1 MRITGLATGLDMD
14 EIIKNSMKPYRIK
27 IQQQQQNKEVVEI
40 KQKLYRD
47 IISDASKFYDKYF
60 DLTKSDS
67 LLNSSSYK
75 SVEFSSSSNSVTV
88 KGNSEAKAGNYTI
101 TGDTA
106 TAAKAVVSEGIADGD
121 KITVN
126 GKDFVLKGA
135 TEKERADDLNKK
147 LKEAGMNVSV
157 RYSDMAGTTAGNKK
171 GFIFE
176 STVLGSGNS
185 FTIGGS
191 ASDITP
197 VNSTNGSNA
206 TAATVTG
213 ISMDKLLSGKVTI
226 NGNEIEITLPKKEN
240 GEEVTEEE
248 KLAAINSALKNN
260 NLEASI
266 DKTNGFIIKS
276 TVSGELANDKT
287 PKITIDGAEV
297 GTFTNGKDATP
308 GSTTVKPSD
317 LTRKIISINGINVDL
332 SNTTEDDVLKTINKV
347 FEEQK
352 VAITA
357 TSNVDGNIV
366 LTSKNSGENTGIGV
380 KEINTTGNGYVQVEQ
395 GKNANITIKDDKGG
409 VYTHTENSN
418 SVTLD
423 GVTFTFNGSIDG
435 EVKITGKNNVT
446 ETKDKIV
453 NFINDYNTLIEK
465 LNTLTS
471 TKHDRSYVPLTDEQK
486 KEMSESE
493 IKLWNEKVENG
504 QLYKD
509 SNLTRITSSLKSTM
523 RTFMEDSGLNLEE
536 IGIVPV
542 QDYSGTKNGTFTI
555 NEEKLTKALEDNMDG
570 VMNLFINS
578 APKELTEEE
587 KKDSKK
593 VEAYNKAKSQT
604 GILYQLKNTLYT
616 EFKSSSAILS
626 KKVGVEG
633 TSTFSNN
640 ELTKNISNYEQKIK
654 DMEKDFSKRE
664 QALYSKYAT
673 LETMM
678 NKLNSQQ
685 STLLSQLGM
694 S

>member
-1 MRITGLATGLDMD
+1 
-14 EIIKNSMKPYRIK
+14 
-27 IQQQQQNKEVVEI
+27 
-40 KQKLYRD
+40 
-47 IISDASKFYDKYF
+47 
-60 DLTKSDS
+60 
-67 LLNSSSYK
+67 
-75 SVEFSSSSNSVTV
+75 
-88 KGNSEAKAGNYTI
+88 
-101 TGDTA
+101 
-106 TAAKAVVSEGIADGD
+106 
-121 KITVN
+121 
-126 GKDFVLKGA
+126 
-135 TEKERADDLNKK
+135 
-147 LKEAGMNVSV
+147 
-157 RYSDMAGTTAGNKK
+157 
-171 GFIFE
+171 
-176 STVLGSGNS
+176 NS

-226 NGNEIEITLPKKEN
+226 NGNEIEVTLPKKEN

-266 DKTNGFIIKS
+266 DKTNGFVIKS
-276 TVSGELANDKT
+276 TVSGELANDKI

-317 LTRKIISINGINVDL
+317 LTGKIISINGINVDL
-332 SNTTEDDVLKTINKV
+332 TKVSSETDVLKSINKV

-352 VAITA
+352 IAITA
-357 TSNVDGNIV
+357 TSDGVGNVV

-523 RTFMEDSGLNLEE
+523 RTFMEDSGLNLQE

>member
-213 ISMDKLLSGKVTI
+213 ISMDKLLSGKVT
-226 NGNEIEITLPKKEN
+226 
-240 GEEVTEEE
+240 
-248 KLAAINSALKNN
+248 
-260 NLEASI
+260 
-266 DKTNGFIIKS
+266 
-276 TVSGELANDKT
+276 
-287 PKITIDGAEV
+287 
-297 GTFTNGKDATP
+297 
-308 GSTTVKPSD
+308 
-317 LTRKIISINGINVDL
+317 
-332 SNTTEDDVLKTINKV
+332 
-347 FEEQK
+347 
-352 VAITA
+352 
-357 TSNVDGNIV
+357 
-366 LTSKNSGENTGIGV
+366 
-380 KEINTTGNGYVQVEQ
+380 
-395 GKNANITIKDDKGG
+395 
-409 VYTHTENSN
+409 
-418 SVTLD
+418 
-423 GVTFTFNGSIDG
+423 
-435 EVKITGKNNVT
+435 
-446 ETKDKIV
+446 
-453 NFINDYNTLIEK
+453 
-465 LNTLTS
+465 
-471 TKHDRSYVPLTDEQK
+471 
-486 KEMSESE
+486 
-493 IKLWNEKVENG
+493 
-504 QLYKD
+504 
-509 SNLTRITSSLKSTM
+509 
-523 RTFMEDSGLNLEE
+523 
-536 IGIVPV
+536 
-542 QDYSGTKNGTFTI
+542 
-555 NEEKLTKALEDNMDG
+555 
-570 VMNLFINS
+570 
-578 APKELTEEE
+578 
-587 KKDSKK
+587 
-593 VEAYNKAKSQT
+593 
-604 GILYQLKNTLYT
+604 
-616 EFKSSSAILS
+616 
-626 KKVGVEG
+626 
-633 TSTFSNN
+633 
-640 ELTKNISNYEQKIK
+640 
-654 DMEKDFSKRE
+654 
-664 QALYSKYAT
+664 
-673 LETMM
+673 
-678 NKLNSQQ
+678 
-685 STLLSQLGM
+685 
-694 S
+694 